1 MMIPRQRSSLLCA
14 LVAGL
19 LSVAAGSWA
28 DERQPDQQAAPKD
41 ARPQPGDLEESP
53 SLMRGPVPIRAP
65 RSTPLPVAGKGR
77 LTMAFD
83 GNRRWCTFPDDR
95 LQESPI
101 KTPSGPQGRRE
112 IYTFGYQ
119 FSIAA
124 VEPARPDTTH
134 LLYSSPEITT
144 ASPRQAVKLGRG
156 TTPGRSGSSNPIAVP
171 DHQRPP
177 DPRGRE
183 TPATLVPYWDEAQRC
198 ATVEER
204 FDFDLDPGRYDLYI
218 SFDIRIRSGAW
229 VQRSYAF
236 LTGVDIREES
246 RTLIEGVI
254 DMRGGGRRELQLR
267 SAAIEP
273 LAEKGAARR

>member
-1 MMIPRQRSSLLCA
+1 MMLPRQRSFILCA

-19 LSVAAGSWA
+19 LSVTAGSWA
-28 DERQPDQQAAPKD
+28 GERQPEQGTAPESV
-41 ARPQPGDLEESP
+41 RPQPGDLEESAP
-53 SLMRGPVPIRAP
+53 LMRGPVPIRAP
-65 RSTPLPVAGKGR
+65 LSTAVPDAGKGR
-77 LTMAFD
+77 LTIAFD

-95 LQESPI
+95 LQESLSR
-101 KTPSGPQGRRE
+101 TPAGQKGRRE

-124 VEPARPDTTH
+124 VEPARPDITR

-144 ASPRQAVKLGRG
+144 ASLRQAGKLGRG
-156 TTPGRSGSSNPIAVP
+156 TSPGRNSQSNPIAVP
-171 DHQRPP
+171 DDQRPP

-183 TPATLVPYWDEAQRC
+183 TTATLVPYWDEAQRC
-198 ATVEER
+198 ATVEEQ

-218 SFDIRIRSGAW
+218 SFDIRIRSGSW
-229 VQRSYAF
+229 VHRSYAY
-236 LTGVDIREES
+236 LTGVEVREDS
-246 RTLIEGVI
+246 RTLIDGVI

-267 SAAIEP
+267 SASIES